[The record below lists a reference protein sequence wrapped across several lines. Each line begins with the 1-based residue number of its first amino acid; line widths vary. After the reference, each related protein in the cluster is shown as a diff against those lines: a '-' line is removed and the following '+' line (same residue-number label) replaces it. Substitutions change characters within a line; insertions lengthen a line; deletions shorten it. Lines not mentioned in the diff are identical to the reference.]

1 MGNIGGAEVLVILL
15 VALIVLGPTKL
26 PVAIRQVGRFV
37 GEMRRIGAG
46 FQQELREATEPLR
59 EPLRKTQA
67 ALKAADKE
75 LREATKPLKE
85 TADGLKASDPRKAMT
100 PPPKGAKKPSEGP
113 PPKGAKKPS
122 EGPAPKGAKKPSEGP
137 APTGR
142 RSRARARLP
151 RPRGLRGRSVGRG
164 ADERSCE
171 AARLGHDRRGR

>member
-59 EPLRKTQA
+59 EPLRETQA

-85 TADGLKASDPRKAMT
+85 TADVLKASDPPQSGHPASQGREEA
-100 PPPKGAKKPSEGP
+100 ERGP
-113 PPKGAKKPS
+113 GS
-122 EGPAPKGAKKPSEGP
+122 HGL
-137 APTGR
+137 R
-142 RSRARARLP
+142 C
-151 RPRGLRGRSVGRG
+151 LRGRSVGRG
-164 ADERSCE
+164 AGERSCE
-171 AARLGHDRRGR
+171 AARLGHDRRGRGRPRRLRRGR

>member
-59 EPLRKTQA
+59 EPLRETQA

-75 LREATKPLKE
+75 LREATKPLKD

-100 PPPKGAKKPSEGP
+100 PPPKGAR
-113 PPKGAKKPS
+113 KPS
-122 EGPAPKGAKKPSEGP
+122 EGPAATAFGASAAAVSAAAP
-137 APTGR
+137 ARDPVKQPASDTTGAGGDGADIQGVDNDGAADAD
-142 RSRARARLP
+142 SRAD
-151 RPRGLRGRSVGRG
+151 GTS
-164 ADERSCE
+164 
-171 AARLGHDRRGR
+171 

>member
-59 EPLRKTQA
+59 EPLRETQA

-75 LREATKPLKE
+75 LREATKPLKD
-85 TADGLKASDPRKAMT
+85 TADSLKASDPRKAMT

-113 PPKGAKKPS
+113 PPKPGS
-122 EGPAPKGAKKPSEGP
+122 HG
-137 APTGR
+137 
-142 RSRARARLP
+142 L
-151 RPRGLRGRSVGRG
+151 RGLRGRSVGRG

-171 AARLGHDRRGR
+171 PARLEHDRR